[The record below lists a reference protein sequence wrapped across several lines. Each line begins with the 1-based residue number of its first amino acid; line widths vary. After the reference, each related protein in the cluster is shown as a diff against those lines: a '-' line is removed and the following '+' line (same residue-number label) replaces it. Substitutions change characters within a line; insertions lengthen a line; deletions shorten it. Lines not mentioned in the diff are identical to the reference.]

1 MQLSHLPPARVLPP
15 RCTHPSHAHPARI
28 QTNLHSLDRVWL
40 LLSSSHLPSVCVSS
54 LCRLAQVRC
63 AAKNIQSLAPRAN
76 LHDAE
81 RRTVRFL
88 LKTTPDK
95 TLQPTQS
102 LRSHDLALTFPSSH
116 EGLQAISRFWNS
128 PISGASKAL
137 DRLRAVSGRAV
148 TAIPFWQQLIPHL
161 SAAYVSQTEEV
172 QAVAQCYEALAVA
185 LAGFFVTNRLRGK
198 DAAYWRRCLN
208 GNNQGRS
215 AFFMEV
221 SSRLPRVRVPFHSCE
236 LTIAKGRLHSPRQR
250 RFRRRVLQLRSRLFV
265 FRLVPPRGNPRWEQG
280 SAHSCFPGAALRAP
294 HCQRNP

>member
-1 MQLSHLPPARVLPP
+1 MTWP
-15 RCTHPSHAHPARI
+15 
-28 QTNLHSLDRVWL
+28 
-40 LLSSSHLPSVCVSS
+40 
-54 LCRLAQVRC
+54 
-63 AAKNIQSLAPRAN
+63 
-76 LHDAE
+76 
-81 RRTVRFL
+81 
-88 LKTTPDK
+88 
-95 TLQPTQS
+95 
-102 LRSHDLALTFPSSH
+102 LTFPSSH

-221 SSRLPRVRVPFHSCE
+221 SSRLPRVRVRLIVVTDHCKRSLALPATAEIPSPCPSTPEPAFRISSCP
-236 LTIAKGRLHSPRQR
+236 SPRESPLGTR
-250 RFRRRVLQLRSRLFV
+250 LSSFLLSRSSSSSSSLPAQP
-265 FRLVPPRGNPRWEQG
+265 LT
-280 SAHSCFPGAALRAP
+280 S
-294 HCQRNP
+294 